1 MKSFEMQSII
11 EMPVY
16 NLTFQNLPQEIAE
29 KVDKELLKLINQKV
43 WFCEIYKPDNLI
55 DAIDEDKRTIT
66 IYDKI
71 YHEIVKVKIPK
82 KIKIDLED
90 IASDIIHYIC
100 GKQYVDLIECL
111 VSY

>member
-1 MKSFEMQSII
+1 MQTII

-16 NLTFQNLPQEIAE
+16 NLTFPNLPEEISE
-29 KVDKELLKLINQKV
+29 KVDKELLDLINQET
-43 WFCEIYKPDNLI
+43 WFCEIYRPDNLI
-55 DAIDEDKRTIT
+55 DSIDEDKRTIT
-66 IYDKI
+66 IYNKI
-71 YHEIVKVKIPK
+71 ECKLVKVKIPK